1 MNIIM
6 NLNSPIENMFG
17 FTSDQQSSR
26 ESGTKLGKVVNKL
39 NELNQKFNNKAT
51 IMPSN
56 LTGMILVLKI
66 SESEFTQLAQA
77 INAKYSYDSIS
88 RIGYIE
94 SFQFSK
100 SA

>member
-1 MNIIM
+1 M

-17 FTSDQQSSR
+17 FTSDEQSLS
-26 ESGTKLGKVVNKL
+26 ESETKLGKSVNKL

-51 IMPSN
+51 IVPSN
-56 LTGMILVLKI
+56 LTGMILVLAI

-77 INAKYSYDSIS
+77 ISAKYRYDSIS

-94 SFQFSK
+94 SF
-100 SA
+100 

>member
-26 ESGTKLGKVVNKL
+26 ERVSDLGKLVAKL
-39 NELNQKFNNKAT
+39 NQLNQKFNNSAT

-56 LTGMILVLKI
+56 LTGMVLVLKI
-66 SESEFTQLAQA
+66 NESEFTQLAQA
-77 INAKYSYDSIS
+77 VNAKYSYDALT

-94 SFQFSK
+94 SFKFSK